1 MYKRQKDTYKKIIEI
16 QEPHVEIL
24 CCETVCSIEEAHIA
38 TETALTTDKKV
49 WLSFCVKEEDGTL
62 LRSGESLEDA
72 LREFNNSKIDSFLIN
87 CAPPEAIHSSINVMK
102 NFSKPYGAL
111 PNAFVTV
118 NDLDIHNDVSIL
130 KKRSDLN
137 IHKFVGE
144 MLSYIKNNA
153 SIVGGCCEVGPQ
165 YIEALKNEIFKN

>member
-1 MYKRQKDTYKKIIEI
+1 
-16 QEPHVEIL
+16 
-24 CCETVCSIEEAHIA
+24 
-38 TETALTTDKKV
+38 
-49 WLSFCVKEEDGTL
+49 
-62 LRSGESLEDA
+62 
-72 LREFNNSKIDSFLIN
+72 
-87 CAPPEAIHSSINVMK
+87 MK

-137 IHKFVGE
+137 INKFTSE
-144 MLSYIKNNA
+144 ILSYIKNNA

-165 YIEALKNEIFKN
+165 YIEAIRNKIFFVSYSDHNHYLQFYTVIFYFYQYNYN